1 MAKCTGKKIR
11 QGIMWTYAKKYM
23 EMEWTRS
30 GMKVM
35 ISDLYCWRGQCN
47 KYLPEYEIVDG
58 MYEEL
63 VVGIIAEK

>member
-1 MAKCTGKKIR
+1 MYGKKISSGYHLNIR
-11 QGIMWTYAKKYM
+11 KKYM

-35 ISDLYCWRGQCN
+35 ISDLNCCRGQCN
-47 KYLPEYEIVDG
+47 KYLPEHEIVDG

>member
-1 MAKCTGKKIR
+1 
-11 QGIMWTYAKKYM
+11 M
-23 EMEWTRS
+23 EIEWTRS

-35 ISDLYCWRGQCN
+35 ISDLNCWRGQCN